1 MAKKSENQ
9 RIIWWV
15 DHPDHTT
22 AVVDADNWEQ
32 ATVEA
37 AKWWDVPWREVAAL
51 CECGRKELL
60 PKFVCS
66 DCGKVFWGRD
76 GSQIRCGLCEA
87 KARDDERR
95 RRTMEERH
103 WREVSR
109 GLRRG
114 T

>member
-1 MAKKSENQ
+1 MDSKEIDTAMRLRTPVQCGGQRYERILEYVSWYDNQ
-9 RIIWWV
+9 GKRRLS
-15 DHPDHTT
+15 
-22 AVVDADNWEQ
+22 AV
-32 ATVEA
+32 
-37 AKWWDVPWREVAAL
+37 
-51 CECGRKELL
+51 LL

-109 GLRRG
+109 GLRRE